1 MSQSTLHHHLK
12 KNTHDLKEN
21 NGIDDMANFRNNNN
35 CKEALVWNYDLR
47 KIENVIIVRFYFNLE
62 HRNCNLCHDMLCKLT
77 FGPWTTGEFSQE
89 REFFPEIV
97 QRTVLWTY

>member
-35 CKEALVWNYDLR
+35 CKEALV
-47 KIENVIIVRFYFNLE
+47 
-62 HRNCNLCHDMLCKLT
+62 
-77 FGPWTTGEFSQE
+77 
-89 REFFPEIV
+89 
-97 QRTVLWTY
+97 